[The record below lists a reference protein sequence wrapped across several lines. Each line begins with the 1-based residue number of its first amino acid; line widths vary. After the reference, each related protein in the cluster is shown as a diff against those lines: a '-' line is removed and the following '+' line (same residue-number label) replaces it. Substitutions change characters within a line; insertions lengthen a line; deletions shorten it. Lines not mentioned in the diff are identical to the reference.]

1 MHYQNRKEVL
11 MKIIELNLDH
21 GSVSGYSVDSHEEQI
36 QNWFI
41 SRKLSIVDL
50 SQFQSVTF
58 LNNFQVD
65 DEHRNEGI
73 GSELLNM
80 FIAESFTDCIILE
93 CDTEEENEFDLVE
106 WYKNYGFIILVE
118 KDNPIMILKLN

>member
-1 MHYQNRKEVL
+1 

-41 SRKLSIVDL
+41 SRKLPIVDL

-106 WYKNYGFIILVE
+106 WYKDYGFTILVE